1 MSMLPCLGQRSF
13 TQESPSPGTESLG
26 ETTQS
31 GVGQLS
37 DARPRDWERGLGETQ
52 DWERGGSRPGMNDET
67 CAPPFDYWI
76 IGTMEPKDPG
86 FPQESHAGG
95 RDVTQF

>member
-31 GVGQLS
+31 GVRQLS
-37 DARPRDWERGLGETQ
+37 DARSRDWERGGN
-52 DWERGGSRPGMNDET
+52 RPGMKDET

-76 IGTMEPKDPG
+76 IGTMEPKDLG